1 MRISKL
7 LASSFVALSLLF
19 VSASA
24 SAGPPTDLVR
34 AKQTQLFELIKQPR
48 TPARQVQLK
57 ALFDEMLAYDVI
69 GRAALERHW
78 DALTADQK
86 KRYLDV
92 LTAIVANNYRRNL
105 QRMQDYD
112 IRYISEEAATGGG
125 TWVHTEA
132 HHKTDQDEVPIEVSF
147 RIESVAGRLK
157 VTDLAPEG
165 ASLQRTYKAQF
176 NRIIKRDGFEGLMSK
191 LEKKR
196 AKQERNLD

>member
-7 LASSFVALSLLF
+7 LASSLVAVSLLF

-34 AKQTQLFELIKQPR
+34 TKQTQLFELIKQPR
-48 TPARQVQLK
+48 SAARQAKLK
-57 ALFDEMLAYDVI
+57 ALFDGMLAYDVI
-69 GRAALERHW
+69 ARAALDDHW
-78 DALTADQK
+78 DGLNADQR

-92 LTAIVANNYRRNL
+92 LTAIVSNNYRRNL
-105 QRMQDYD
+105 QTMKDYD
-112 IRYISEEAATGGG
+112 IRYVSEDAAGDGG
-125 TWVHTEA
+125 TWVRTEA
-132 HHKTDQDEVPIEVSF
+132 HHKTDANEVPIEVDF
-147 RIESVAGRLK
+147 RLANVGGTLK

-176 NRIIKRDGFEGLMSK
+176 NRIMKQDGFEGLMSK

-196 AKQERNLD
+196 AKQERELQ